1 MSDKD
6 RLGSIIY
13 VQSRPAPM
21 VSRPGQHLLAQ
32 QDKALSHIV
41 GVSYQQTRAIPEK
54 TNYAT
59 KVRKRDRQF
68 TRKRKTV
75 SKPIVS
81 TNQTMTTTQTEPTI
95 EQETQE
101 PVYND
106 DLAFLNR
113 FDQKKIA
120 KMQPVFKNTGRGT
133 IRAQK
138 HANEKGMWSP
148 AVGTY
153 SPLMLSLIHI

>member
-1 MSDKD
+1 M
-6 RLGSIIY
+6 
-13 VQSRPAPM
+13 
-21 VSRPGQHLLAQ
+21 
-32 QDKALSHIV
+32 
-41 GVSYQQTRAIPEK
+41 
-54 TNYAT
+54 
-59 KVRKRDRQF
+59 RKRDRQF

-81 TNQTMTTTQTEPTI
+81 TNQTLTTTQTEPTI

-133 IRAQK
+133 IRA
-138 HANEKGMWSP
+138 
-148 AVGTY
+148 
-153 SPLMLSLIHI
+153 